1 MHTYIFDPQIKDA
14 MCALLAITYL
24 YMYPNVTY
32 KFAHST
38 TFFKETGFQN
48 LPLFFHI
55 ACWYIEFF
63 KSKKIVQRRCL
74 KLSHRNAIKLK

>member
-1 MHTYIFDPQIKDA
+1 

-63 KSKKIVQRRCL
+63 KSKKIVQRRDYPPPEGGQ
-74 KLSHRNAIKLK
+74 NWENV